1 MQPMPQAPQGPQPNA
16 SPADPALGNRAM
28 PPQRAI
34 DKLLMGQQQQQPRS
48 LAFPMGIPPNQQ
60 PPNMPQQSG
69 PVASSFMNSVLGP
82 SNGNIQR

>member
-1 MQPMPQAPQGPQPNA
+1 MMPMPQQSPVGPQPNM
-16 SPADPALGNRAM
+16 SPADQALGNRAM

-48 LAFPMGIPPNQQ
+48 VAYPMGIPPNQQ
-60 PPNMPQQSG
+60 PPNMQTG

-82 SNGNIQR
+82 QNAGNVQR